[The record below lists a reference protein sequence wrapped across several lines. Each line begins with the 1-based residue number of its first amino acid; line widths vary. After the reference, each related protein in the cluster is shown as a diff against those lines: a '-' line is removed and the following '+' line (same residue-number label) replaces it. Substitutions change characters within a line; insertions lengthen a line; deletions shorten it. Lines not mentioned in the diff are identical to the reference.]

1 MNAKT
6 VFTFFGGVVV
16 GLILG
21 AWLFS
26 GSSTQVSGGPAP
38 PPAPQQQQ
46 VDVMRLQ
53 KEIDQLEKLVASDA
67 QNYQAWKRLGD
78 NLFDIG
84 EQGRSIEAYRTALAI
99 DDGDPNV
106 WTDMGVM
113 YRRTNNPAKA
123 IEAFAAALAKNPN
136 HTVALLNT
144 GVVYVNDLGDLAK
157 GVEAW
162 EKFLEIQPS
171 GPQAD
176 GIRQEVERARQMMGA
191 KQGLVDLPA
200 DHPEIPSTPAPGGA
214 APSPGGAAAPADP
227 SSYFPKPDQQ

>member
-21 AWLFS
+21 VWLFS
-26 GSSTQVSGGPAP
+26 GSSPQVSRGPGPA
-38 PPAPQQQQ
+38 PAPQQQQ

-67 QNYQAWKRLGD
+67 QNYQAWKKLGD
-78 NLFDIG
+78 SLFDIG
-84 EQGRSIEAYRTALAI
+84 EHGRSIEAYRTALAI
-99 DDGDPNV
+99 DDSDPNV

-113 YRRTNNPAKA
+113 YRRTNNPVKA
-123 IEAFAAALAKNPN
+123 IESFDAAIARNQN
-136 HTVALLNT
+136 HTVALLNK
-144 GVVYVNDLGDLAK
+144 GVVYVNDLGDLEK
-157 GVEAW
+157 GVAAW
-162 EKFLEIQPS
+162 EKFLQVQPS
-171 GPQAD
+171 GPQSD
-176 GIRQEVERARQMMGA
+176 GVRQEIERARQMMGA
-191 KQGLVDLPA
+191 KQGAVDLPA
-200 DHPEIPSTPAPGGA
+200 DHPEIPSTSAPGGA